1 MGELGMTNFYW
12 RQPHVLEARRF
23 VCGYC
28 SDKVASKTGYRIG
41 EFSDGSGSIEYSGI
55 YLCPSCKHPT
65 FFTPDDEQKP
75 NFLIGD
81 EIDNLPKEISSLYEE
96 ARQSFGAR
104 SYTGVALL
112 CRKLLMNLAVNLEA
126 GKNLKFVQYVDYLKD
141 ENYIPKY
148 SMDWV
153 DRIRKSGN
161 LATHEIGDI
170 DRDEAEMLLKFTEML
185 LKITYE
191 YPSFAENKQN

>member
-1 MGELGMTNFYW
+1 MIEFYW
-12 RQPHVLEARRF
+12 SKTHILKSRRF

-28 SDKVASKTGYRIG
+28 SAEVASKNGYAIG
-41 EFSDGSGSIEYSGI
+41 EFEDGSRVIEGYGI

-65 FFTPDDEQKP
+65 FFSPDGEQKP

-81 EIDNLPKEISSLYEE
+81 EISHLPKEIGTLYEE

-104 SYTGVALL
+104 AYTGVALL
-112 CRKLLMNLAVNLEA
+112 CRKLLMNLAVQLEA
-126 GKNLKFVQYVDYLKD
+126 DKNLKFIEYVDYLKD

-148 SMDWV
+148 SRDWV
-153 DRIRKSGN
+153 DHIRKSGN
-161 LATHEIGDI
+161 LATHEIGNI
-170 DRDEAEMLLKFTEML
+170 DRNEAEMLLKFTEML

-191 YPSFAENKQN
+191 YPSFVKNRQS